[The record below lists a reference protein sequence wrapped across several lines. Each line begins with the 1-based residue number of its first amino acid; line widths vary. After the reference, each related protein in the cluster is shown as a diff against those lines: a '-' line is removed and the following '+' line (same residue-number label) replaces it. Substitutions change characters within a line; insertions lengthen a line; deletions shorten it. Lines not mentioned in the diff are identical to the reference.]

1 MYILAFIILGH
12 KISKEKTRIRNSSTQ
27 VKQCSSS
34 VQYKLVVVNSDPIN
48 DILAKTNMECT
59 VPGLAYGFPY
69 VEYYVTS
76 IFESGFEEYAS
87 KVTPVAQR

>member
-1 MYILAFIILGH
+1 M
-12 KISKEKTRIRNSSTQ
+12 TPT
-27 VKQCSSS
+27 
-34 VQYKLVVVNSDPIN
+34 VQVVNSDPIN
-48 DILAKTNMECT
+48 DILAKTNMECM
-59 VPGLAYGFPY
+59 AYGFPY

>member
-12 KISKEKTRIRNSSTQ
+12 KNLKNKSRSRNSSTQ

-34 VQYKLVVVNSDPIN
+34 VEYKLVVVNSDPIN
-48 DILAKTNMECT
+48 DILAKTNMECM
-59 VPGLAYGFPY
+59 AYGFPY

>member
-1 MYILAFIILGH
+1 MYIVLAFIILTY
-12 KISKEKTRIRNSSTQ
+12 KIIKNNPSGNSSTQ

-34 VQYKLVVVNSDPIN
+34 VEYKLVVVNSDPIN

-59 VPGLAYGFPY
+59 LCCLAYGFPY

>member
-1 MYILAFIILGH
+1 MLSRVL
-12 KISKEKTRIRNSSTQ
+12 
-27 VKQCSSS
+27 
-34 VQYKLVVVNSDPIN
+34 VVNSDPIN
-48 DILAKTNMECT
+48 DILVKTNMECT
-59 VPGLAYGFPY
+59 VVRVRFPY